1 MIEIVIII
9 IKNIYIAPILFSA
22 TRFTMVQKDNRLR
35 A

>member
-9 IKNIYIAPILFSA
+9 IKNIYIALTLFSA
-22 TRFTMVQKDNRLR
+22 KCFTMVQKGNRLR